1 MLRIIFS
8 TAIIAALV
16 AVEGHRT
23 VAADPGT
30 STTPVPA
37 LGDIIPRSIRIIG
50 VDGESQP
57 RAFGLVIFDGRF
69 AVLVDG
75 PSRKI
80 VEIASDE
87 PAHPQPR
94 TRRNK

>member
-8 TAIIAALV
+8 TAIIAAL
-16 AVEGHRT
+16 ASVECHRSA
-23 VAADPGT
+23 AADFGT
-30 STTPVPA
+30 GTTPVPA
-37 LGDIIPRSIRIIG
+37 LGDVIPHSVRIIG

-75 PSRKI
+75 PSRKV
-80 VEIASDE
+80 VEISSDA
-87 PAHPQPR
+87 PSRSRRDAHR
-94 TRRNK
+94 